1 MKCYMA
7 RKKISYDLYGK
18 LQLTTIEREVEDVYN
33 DGISLFFADCPIQ
46 HPFNCD
52 GFIEEGLMLRLLIE
66 YKLDELLSNSV
77 ARAKILVQVLFYMK
91 RFEEGGLALPNVIM
105 VGDKNECFV
114 IHSNDI
120 VNYLDEDIDWSTA
133 PSLAAEA
140 NARLVAKISGNPEIN
155 PYIFRIEPGFDIRH
169 IIDRIRDLSV
179 NVKRYV
185 RVTEHN
191 IAEIFDNFSSS
202 VLKDPS
208 HLSPHE
214 LVSVF
219 LGILLEPLDYYQH
232 PSNPNLLVAGGNR
245 IPIWG
250 DVYRAFFDYYNQSYT
265 PQEKMK
271 FTEIADRLIEDTTRR
286 RNGEF
291 FTPTSFVDYAHRV
304 ISTGVGEDWKERMYV
319 WDCAAGTKNL
329 TRDYRFSHLFC
340 STLNREDLDLS
351 VRYNPEAESF
361 VFDFLNGDLDS
372 LPSRLKAS
380 FVAKMPFVFFINPPW
395 GTANNAGAKGTS
407 KAGMAKTAVND
418 EMLGDGL
425 GSSAQNLY
433 AQFLYRILKLSERYS
448 LSECYIAVF
457 SPTLFLT
464 GPSWAPFRSRF
475 FDRFEFVRGFQFN
488 AAHFSNVRQSWGA
501 CFTLWRLGRQLQR
514 QEFTLSLI
522 ERSGEGLVSTGDI
535 FVYNMDGRMP
545 ASEWVREQVRGL
557 PGKEYPNATSALNID
572 CSKRYRIAEGAIGY
586 AQMKGNNVN
595 ENPTGVSLLTMMYAN
610 AHGVSVIPENLGRV
624 CSLFAA
630 RKLVEKNWIN
640 SKNEYCVPDTGS
652 PVWDEFVNDAIVFSL
667 FNSSSIQTSLRG
679 VEYGSREWN
688 IPNGFFFMSRE
699 EIMSLANQYNNM
711 DCYTDAR
718 TDTDRYVFTLLG
730 GLELSEQ
737 AEVVLRQA
745 RRVVRETFE
754 FRSIF
759 NVEAPQFQINN
770 WDAGWYQVR
779 ALASMYDKGGLAEFT
794 KLYSALCGKM
804 RPLVYRLGFLK

>member
-1 MKCYMA
+1 MA
-7 RKKISYDLYGK
+7 KRKIAYDLFGK

-33 DGISLFFADCPIQ
+33 DGISMFFADSPIQ

-66 YKLDELLSNSV
+66 YKFDELLSNSV
-77 ARAKILVQVLFYMK
+77 ARAKVLVQVLFYMK
-91 RFEEGGLALPNVIM
+91 RFEDGGLALPNVIM

-120 VNYLDEDIDWSTA
+120 VNYLDENIDWSTA
-133 PSLAAEA
+133 PSQAAEV
-140 NARLVAKISGNPEIN
+140 NPRLVGKISGNPEIN

-208 HLSPHE
+208 VLSPHE
-214 LVSVF
+214 LVTIF
-219 LGILLEPLDYYQH
+219 LGILLEPLDYFQH
-232 PSNPNLLVAGGNR
+232 PSNPNLLVAGSKR
-245 IPIWG
+245 IHIWG
-250 DVYRAFFDYYNQSYT
+250 DVYRAFFDYYNQNYT

-291 FTPTSFVDYAHRV
+291 FTPTSFVDYAHRL
-304 ISTGVGEDWKERMYV
+304 ISSEVGEDWKDRMCV

-329 TRDYRFSHLFC
+329 TRDYRFADLYC
-340 STLNREDLDLS
+340 STLNKEDLDLS

-361 VFDFLNGDLDS
+361 VFDFLNGDINTI
-372 LPSRLKAS
+372 PSRLKAS
-380 FVAKMPFVFFINPPW
+380 FEAKKPFVFFINPPW

-418 EMLGDGL
+418 EMLGEGF

-433 AQFLYRILKLSERYS
+433 AQFLYRILRLSERYS
-448 LSECYIAVF
+448 LPECYIALF

-475 FDRFEFVRGFQFN
+475 FDRFQFVRGFQFN
-488 AAHFSNVRQSWGA
+488 AAHFSNVSQSWGA
-501 CFTLWRLGRQLQR
+501 CFSLWKVGRQADR
-514 QEFTLSLI
+514 QEFTLSLV
-522 ERSGEGLVSTGDI
+522 ERSGEGLVSRGDI
-535 FVYNMDGRMP
+535 CVYNMDGRTP
-545 ASEWVREQVRGL
+545 ASEWVREQVKGL
-557 PGKEYPNATSALNID
+557 PLKDYPNATSALNVD
-572 CSKRYRIAEGAIGY
+572 VRKRNRIAEGAIGY

-595 ENPTGVSLLTMMYAN
+595 ENPTGVSLLSMMYAN
-610 AHGVSVIPENLGRV
+610 AHGVSVTTGNFERV

-640 SKNEYCVPDTGS
+640 SKNEYCVPDTTS
-652 PVWDEFVNDAIVFSL
+652 PKWDGFMNDAIVFSL
-667 FNSSSIQTSLRG
+667 FNGSSIQTSLRG

-688 IPNGFFFMSRE
+688 IPNEFFFMSRE
-699 EIMSLANQYNNM
+699 EMMLLANRYGNM

-718 TDTDRYVFTLLG
+718 TDTDRYVYTFLLG
-730 GLELSEQ
+730 LHLS
-737 AEVVLRQA
+737 AEAEAVLGRA
-745 RRVVRETFE
+745 RRVVRDSFE
-754 FRSIF
+754 FRSLF
-759 NVEAPQFQINN
+759 NVEAPQYQINN
-770 WDAGWYQVR
+770 WDAGWYQIR
-779 ALASMYDKGGLAEFT
+779 ALASRYDKNGLAQFAEA
-794 KLYSALCGKM
+794 YSALCAKM
-804 RPLVYRLGFLK
+804 RPLVWELGFLK